1 MGDLRMF
8 FAEDTNKVNKIVKG
22 QFDLFQSMYKPFLEE
37 CETKNL
43 LRFSSAEAS
52 HTKLVQVY
60 TDYSSITM
68 DINSILRLFLYQSFS
83 TCEQDSSLSA
93 TRSLVSSLPASV
105 RSQMG
110 KSLGEKKFVS
120 ETGINSDLSD
130 PIAGNGFIIIDF

>member
-1 MGDLRMF
+1 M
-8 FAEDTNKVNKIVKG
+8 KG
-22 QFDLFQSMYKPFLEE
+22 QIDLFQSMYKPFLKE

-43 LRFSSAEAS
+43 LRLSSAEAS

-60 TDYSSITM
+60 KVYRLHHHGY
-68 DINSILRLFLYQSFS
+68 NSILRLFLYKSFS

-105 RSQMG
+105 RSLMG

-120 ETGINSDLSD
+120 ETGINSDLSLELYKLYFD
-130 PIAGNGFIIIDF
+130 PKDEMDA

>member
-1 MGDLRMF
+1 M
-8 FAEDTNKVNKIVKG
+8 NKIVKG